1 MPKVLIVND
10 AGDSNVSAPHFDDAT
25 QVVETDS
32 TGNAIE
38 LLADQE
44 FDALYVCDSK
54 QGNQALKRI
63 LQSDS
68 ILDCIPFG
76 VALLDSHKRIV
87 RANRRLLDALDATD
101 LSGRSF
107 YDCLGETSI
116 VGDLSLIHI

>member
-38 LLADQE
+38 LLADQD

-54 QGNQALKRI
+54 QGNQRSSGFFKVIRSWIAYRSVSRCWILKNGSCEPI
-63 LQSDS
+63 AV
-68 ILDCIPFG
+68 CWKP
-76 VALLDSHKRIV
+76 
-87 RANRRLLDALDATD
+87 
-101 LSGRSF
+101 
-107 YDCLGETSI
+107 
-116 VGDLSLIHI
+116 